1 MLSSWDDLRYL
12 EAVDR
17 LGNARNAGREL
28 GVAPSTVYR
37 RIAEL
42 EATVGFVCLTRGEG
56 LTARGKE
63 LAAIGRETA
72 TALHE
77 VERRAKDAKDAVR
90 GSVDLTTIDGFAPL
104 LAEPLGALARSAPQL
119 RVNVQISDL
128 GVSIRKRHAEVGL
141 SILDRPPGTLVGRRL
156 FPVRFSVFAHRSLQ
170 TQIATARW
178 IVVGRP
184 LHTTWL
190 AAWEAKHV
198 PVDRVAISTASRRLH
213 DDLVADGAGL
223 GLLPVRLAEAYPELV
238 EVPGFRASTQPLTRW
253 AWVLTH
259 EAFRHDPRVTALMG
273 ALAGHLARKSG

>member
-12 EAVDR
+12 EAFDR

-42 EATVGFVCLTRGEG
+42 EAAVGFTCLTRGEG
-56 LTARGKE
+56 LTPRGEE

-72 TALHE
+72 GALLA
-77 VERRAKDAKDAVR
+77 VERRARDARDAVR
-90 GSVDLTTIDGFAPL
+90 GSVSLTTIDGFAPL
-104 LAEPLGALARSAPQL
+104 LAEPLGELARSAPQL
-119 RVNVQISDL
+119 RVDVQISDL
-128 GVSIRKRHAEVGL
+128 GASIRKRHAEVGL
-141 SILDRPPGTLVGRRL
+141 SILDRPPETLVGRRL

-170 TQIATARW
+170 NRTATARW

-190 AAWEAKHV
+190 AAWENKHV
-198 PVDRVAISTASRRLH
+198 PAERVAVSTASRRLH
-213 DDLVADGAGL
+213 DDLIAQGAGI
-223 GLLPVRLAEAYPELV
+223 GLMPVRLAEAYPELV
-238 EVPGFRASTQPLTRW
+238 EVTSFRAATQPLTRW

-259 EAFRHDPRVTALMG
+259 EGFRRDPRVTAVMG
-273 ALAGHLARKSG
+273 ALATHLAHKAP

>member
-28 GVAPSTVYR
+28 GVAASTVYR

-42 EATVGFVCLTRGEG
+42 EAAVGFTCLTRGEG
-56 LTARGKE
+56 LTARGQE
-63 LAAIGRETA
+63 LAAVGRETA
-72 TALHE
+72 TALQE
-77 VERRAKDAKDAVR
+77 LERRAKDAHDAVR
-90 GSVDLTTIDGFAPL
+90 GAVNLTTIDGFAPL

-119 RVNVQISDL
+119 RVNVHISDM

-156 FPVRFSVFAHRSLQ
+156 FPVRFSVFAHRSLHAQ
-170 TQIATARW
+170 FTTARW

-190 AAWEAKHV
+190 ATWEAAHV
-198 PVDRVAISTASRRLH
+198 PPERIAVSTASRRLH
-213 DDLVADGAGL
+213 DDLIADGAGL
-223 GLLPVRLAEAYPELV
+223 GLMPVRLAEAYPDLI
-238 EVPGFRASTQPLTRW
+238 EVPGYRSTTQALTRW

-259 EAFRHDPRVTALMG
+259 EAFRHDPRVTALMR
-273 ALAGHLARKSG
+273 ALAAHLARKGG